1 MSTIYDKFKKPASS
15 SIESF
20 MSDSIDKPK
29 ELTSVKE
36 VKPNDIL
43 PVSSQPIDFPSKS
56 ELSRKKCLGAS
67 IIPS

>member
-43 PVSSQPIDFPSKS
+43 PVSSSPS
-56 ELSRKKCLGAS
+56 
-67 IIPS
+67 